1 MQNPLS
7 QLISQLRSH
16 REPETSVSRWT
27 RWVTRL
33 VTGALAI
40 AAIVLPFIAPERA
53 AAAGAALA
61 SYPVFFTVL
70 IILAVA
76 VALLGHRIAAPRS
89 SSEESTDDAADAGE
103 KDQVDSALTQ
113 NSEKAEG

>member
-27 RWVTRL
+27 RWTTRL

-40 AAIVLPFIAPERA
+40 GAIVWAFWNPT
-53 AAAGAALA
+53 AAGATGVALSSFPA
-61 SYPVFFTVL
+61 WFAAL
-70 IILAVA
+70 LILAVA
-76 VALLGHRIAAPRS
+76 VALLGLRIAAPRS
-89 SSEESTDDAADAGE
+89 SAEESTDDATDAGE
-103 KDQVDSALTQ
+103 KDQVDPVLTQ